1 MKSVLGSCITHSC
14 DLTLT
19 PYEEHCRNRALMEN
33 EVLIMMLCPV
43 NVCLMSMCG
52 FFHHLYIRK
61 YVVVVAVT
69 AVCVFSVVRRVQQ
82 TKCDVSHF
90 VYFCK
95 MLYMFQTVFPS
106 IIRSSKLHI
115 QR

>member
-1 MKSVLGSCITHSC
+1 
-14 DLTLT
+14 
-19 PYEEHCRNRALMEN
+19 MEN

-43 NVCLMSMCG
+43 NVCLMSMYG
-52 FFHHLYIRK
+52 FCHHLYIRK
-61 YVVVVAVT
+61 CVVVVVAAAAVAAT
-69 AVCVFSVVRRVQQ
+69 AVCVFSVVRRVQP
-82 TKCDVSHF
+82 TRCNVSHF

-95 MLYMFQTVFPS
+95 TLYMFQAVFPS